1 MSDVPPGVHYK
12 GPSGIARESTW
23 LTSEDLPHDRDTP
36 VQIEAVVRRDNLTM
50 EKGRTKSV
58 ALSLRFVG
66 RKREL
71 LLNATNRKTL
81 AALIGTNES
90 AAWFGK
96 WVALFVEQDIRKPD
110 GTRGPAVRIRAKR
123 INPPATA
130 AASPQPEAPADD
142 RGDAEYREI
151 MGAGGGA

>member
-1 MSDVPPGVHYK
+1 MSDVPAGSIYK

-36 VQIEAVVRRDNLTM
+36 VQIDAVVRRDNLTM
-50 EKGRTKSV
+50 EKGRAKPV

-81 AALIGTNES
+81 AALFGTNEC

-123 INPPATA
+123 INPPTAPTA
-130 AASPQPEAPADD
+130 AQAEAPSPTDP
-142 RGDAEYREI
+142 DAEYREI
-151 MGAGGGA
+151 MGSGGGA

>member
-1 MSDVPPGVHYK
+1 MKDVPQGTPYK

-23 LTSEDLPHDRDTP
+23 LTNEDIPHDKDTP

-50 EKGRTKSV
+50 DQGRTKPI
-58 ALSLRFVG
+58 ALSLRFTG

-81 AALIGTNES
+81 AALFNSNNT
-90 AAWFGK
+90 AAWFGQ
-96 WVALFVEQDIRKPD
+96 WVALFVEQDVRKPD

-123 INPPATA
+123 IQPPTA
-130 AASPQPEAPADD
+130 KPQPEPESTG
-142 RGDAEYREI
+142 GDLPDIPEDMKEV
-151 MGAGGGA
+151 MQ